1 VSLEENKAI
10 VRKVVETLNKRDLAL
25 LDEFVAPDFVDHA
38 HRTRGLEEYKQY
50 VTMVR
55 KGFPDYNETIEDI
68 IAEGDKVWVR
78 NTFTG
83 THVGDFM
90 GFAPTGKKITET
102 AVQMYCIV
110 NGKVVENL
118 QVSNPL
124 GLLIQLGAVEYTEKG
139 KKLFPQDVT

>member
-1 VSLEENKAI
+1 MSLEENKDIIRKI
-10 VRKVVETLNKRDLAL
+10 VEAMNERNLDLL
-25 LDEFVAPDFVDHA
+25 EEWVAPDYVDHT
-38 HRTRGLEEYKQY
+38 HNLRGPEEVKKFL
-50 VTMVR
+50 TLCF
-55 KGFPDYNETIEDI
+55 KGLDLHFSIEDM

-83 THVGDFM
+83 IHVSDFM

-102 AVQMYCIV
+102 AVQMYRIV

-124 GLLIQLGAVEYTEKG
+124 GLLIQLGAVKYTEKG
-139 KKLFPQDVT
+139 KKLFP